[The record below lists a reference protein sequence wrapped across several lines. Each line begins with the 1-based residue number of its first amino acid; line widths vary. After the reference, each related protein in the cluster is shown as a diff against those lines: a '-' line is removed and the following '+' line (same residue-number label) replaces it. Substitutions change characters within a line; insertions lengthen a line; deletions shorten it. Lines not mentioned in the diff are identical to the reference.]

1 MGASNG
7 PQSCALRS
15 CLGINFPKN
24 MVLTPAYAE
33 TPNAAN
39 IWVQFSFSKN

>member
-33 TPNAAN
+33 TSNAAN